1 MTKMIRRGQYT
12 RNVSEEIAPPI
23 KENTRG
29 KKFISQDYST
39 TYILRKKTLTT
50 TFCKIHW
57 HIPSLPKFYLLQ
69 ALAYLNSFL
78 FPISYINFLCTNF
91 QICSVV

>member
-29 KKFISQDYST
+29 KKN
-39 TYILRKKTLTT
+39 YITR
-50 TFCKIHW
+50 
-57 HIPSLPKFYLLQ
+57 LQ
-69 ALAYLNSFL
+69 YNL
-78 FPISYINFLCTNF
+78 YIA
-91 QICSVV
+91 

>member
-29 KKFISQDYST
+29 KKIISQDYST
-39 TYILRKKTLTT
+39 TYILRKRLSQQHSV
-50 TFCKIHW
+50 KIH
-57 HIPSLPKFYLLQ
+57 
-69 ALAYLNSFL
+69 
-78 FPISYINFLCTNF
+78 
-91 QICSVV
+91 

>member
-1 MTKMIRRGQYT
+1 MTKMIRRGHYT

-29 KKFISQDYST
+29 KKIISDYST

-50 TFCKIHW
+50 TFCKN
-57 HIPSLPKFYLLQ
+57 SLVHPL
-69 ALAYLNSFL
+69 S
-78 FPISYINFLCTNF
+78 S
-91 QICSVV
+91 

>member
-29 KKFISQDYST
+29 KKIISQDYSS
-39 TYILRKKTLTT
+39 TYILRKNTLTT
-50 TFCKIHW
+50 TFCKN
-57 HIPSLPKFYLLQ
+57 SLVHPL
-69 ALAYLNSFL
+69 S
-78 FPISYINFLCTNF
+78 S
-91 QICSVV
+91 

>member
-29 KKFISQDYST
+29 KKLYHKITVQLIYYVKILSQQLSV
-39 TYILRKKTLTT
+39 
-50 TFCKIHW
+50 KIH
-57 HIPSLPKFYLLQ
+57 
-69 ALAYLNSFL
+69 
-78 FPISYINFLCTNF
+78 
-91 QICSVV
+91 

>member
-29 KKFISQDYST
+29 KKIISQDYST
-39 TYILRKKTLTT
+39 TSILRKRLSQQ
-50 TFCKIHW
+50 
-57 HIPSLPKFYLLQ
+57 PSVKFTCTSPLF
-69 ALAYLNSFL
+69 LNS
-78 FPISYINFLCTNF
+78 IYYRH
-91 QICSVV
+91 

>member
-29 KKFISQDYST
+29 KKKFCYNSVLYT
-39 TYILRKKTLTT
+39 T
-50 TFCKIHW
+50 
-57 HIPSLPKFYLLQ
+57 
-69 ALAYLNSFL
+69 
-78 FPISYINFLCTNF
+78 
-91 QICSVV
+91 

>member
-29 KKFISQDYST
+29 KKN
-39 TYILRKKTLTT
+39 YITRLQYNFYIAKKTLTT
-50 TFCKIHW
+50 TFCKIHL

-78 FPISYINFLCTNF
+78 FPISYTNFLCTYF
-91 QICSVV
+91 QICPVV